1 MVRWRRRVAAA
12 FVGVSVTAVIGAYSP
27 FENTASQSSLQA
39 EASQAAATIASDAS
53 SIRNVAVER
62 VALTGEITKESQAIA
77 TLQRQLSVVTTHLE
91 TERQLLVKLAVD
103 TFTDS
108 SSSAGV
114 LSALQD
120 NQGTLEAQ
128 TEFQNVAGGY
138 VTQAI
143 NAYRATLAT
152 QAQLTAEAETQRN
165 SLQSQSATLVSDEN
179 SLSRDESSEQATLG
193 SLNTQLQ
200 QLVQAQLAA
209 QLAQKQAAAKAAAAQ
224 QAAETVANQAV
235 QGAPSFQGLVL
246 VVQSGQSGSQWG
258 GTPAPPSAAAF
269 AALRNCESGG
279 DYSTNT
285 GNGYYGAYQFSLS
298 TWHGIGETGY
308 PWQASPAVQD
318 QAALT
323 EQRDAGWG
331 AWPECAAELGFG

>member
-1 MVRWRRRVAAA
+1 LTRWQRRVAALV
-12 FVGVSVTAVIGAYSP
+12 VGVSVTAVVGAYSP
-27 FENTASQSSLQA
+27 VENTASQATLQS
-39 EASQAAATIASDAS
+39 EAAQAASTIASDAN
-53 SIRNVAVER
+53 SIRSIAVQRAGVSQEIVQEDR
-62 VALTGEITKESQAIA
+62 TISALDAK
-77 TLQRQLSVVTTHLE
+77 LSVVTAHLDA
-91 TERQLLVKLAVD
+91 ERALLVKLAVA

-108 SSSAGV
+108 STSAGV

-120 NQGTLEAQ
+120 DQSTLLAQ

-152 QAQLTAEAETQRN
+152 QSQLSADAQNQR
-165 SLQSQSATLVSDEN
+165 SALQAQNATLVSDE
-179 SLSRDESSEQATLG
+179 SALSRSEASEQATLG

-209 QLAQKQAAAKAAAAQ
+209 QLAAQQQAAARAAAARA
-224 QAAETVANQAV
+224 QAT
-235 QGAPSFQGLVL
+235 QGAPSFQGLAL
-246 VVQSGQSGSQWG
+246 VVANGQSGSQWG

-279 DYSTNT
+279 NYSTNT
-285 GNGYYGAYQFSLS
+285 GNGYYGAYQFSES
-298 TWHGIGETGY
+298 TWLGIGETGL
-308 PWQASPAVQD
+308 PSAASPSVQN

-323 EQRDAGWG
+323 EEQDAGWG
-331 AWPECAAELGFG
+331 AWPVCSLQLGLR